1 MKKAA
6 GPWILGL
13 ALVLGACEGRPNP
26 VIGIQTD
33 SSVSGGT
40 FVSSATVRIVDNA
53 YQPNSVN
60 LQQNGVVVWVWDT
73 TATLHNVTF
82 DDPLLAPQSSQTI
95 SRGTHTVV
103 FSSVGTFDY
112 HCTIHTEMTGSIVVH

>member
-1 MKKAA
+1 MRKAA

-13 ALVLGACEGRPNP
+13 ALVLGACEGRAFPL
-26 VIGIQTD
+26 IGIQTD

-40 FVSSATVRIVDNA
+40 SVLSATVRVVDNA
-53 YQPNSVN
+53 YQPNIVN
-60 LQQNGVVVWVWDT
+60 LLQNGVVVWVWDT
-73 TATLHNVTF
+73 TASLHNVTF
-82 DDPLLAPQSSQTI
+82 NDPLLAPQSSQTI

-103 FSSVGTFDY
+103 FSTVGTFDY